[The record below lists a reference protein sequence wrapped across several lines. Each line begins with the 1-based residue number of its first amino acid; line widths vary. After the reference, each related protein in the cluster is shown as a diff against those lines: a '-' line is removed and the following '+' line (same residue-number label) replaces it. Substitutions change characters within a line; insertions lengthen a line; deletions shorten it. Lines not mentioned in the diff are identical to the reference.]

1 MWHSRQSTHRM
12 HLTVRPFILDAPFLP
27 KVYVLNNVSVQPVT
41 SSGKHTI
48 YHPEVSHGST
58 VMRLCPGCYAY
69 KQLDLANWSSNSS
82 PLEVTTSYCVNWSH
96 QFDRDKNEH
105 TDGYQFKWG
114 HHIPEASNHLRS
126 KRVKGRLY
134 RPASW
139 VSNAWASHHSVW
151 KPPGRFYQTMIIV
164 KIYLGTKEGWF

>member
-1 MWHSRQSTHRM
+1 M

-58 VMRLCPGCYAY
+58 VMRLCPGCYAH

-82 PLEVTTSYCVNWSH
+82 PLEVTLPVTVSTGQTEIKTSIQMATSS
-96 QFDRDKNEH
+96 NEV
-105 TDGYQFKWG
+105 TT
-114 HHIPEASNHLRS
+114 SLR
-126 KRVKGRLY
+126 L
-134 RPASW
+134 P
-139 VSNAWASHHSVW
+139 
-151 KPPGRFYQTMIIV
+151 T
-164 KIYLGTKEGWF
+164 T

>member
-96 QFDRDKNEH
+96 QFDRDKTSIQMATSSNEV
-105 TDGYQFKWG
+105 TT
-114 HHIPEASNHLRS
+114 SLRLPATWDQREWRAVCTARQLS
-126 KRVKGRLY
+126 KQRLGF
-134 RPASW
+134 
-139 VSNAWASHHSVW
+139 
-151 KPPGRFYQTMIIV
+151 PPFSLKNPR
-164 KIYLGTKEGWF
+164 